1 MANLRDIRRRIKSVK
16 NTSQITKA
24 MQLVAA
30 AKMKKAQDQAIAGRD
45 YADRLNEVLVNLKGN
60 ISEDDHKLLQT
71 PKGGKELLL
80 VISTDKGLCGGL
92 NTNLLKKV
100 RAEMADET
108 DVVTV
113 GRKLRISLA
122 KLGSQI
128 VSDWEVADPTPFADA
143 KPIGA
148 YLTDQFLSGEY
159 SAVKVAFTNFETTLT
174 QTPWVSQLLPV
185 EASTLAEKRAYEGM
199 GTAGEAAAAEGKA
212 GQGAEMLRDYIFEP
226 GPDGVLEALL
236 PLYINYQVYQM
247 ILEARASEHS
257 ARMVA
262 MKAATDNANQM
273 IKDLTLEY
281 NKVRQAA
288 ITAELL
294 EITTAMKAME

>member
-30 AKMKKAQDQAIAGRD
+30 AKMKKAQDQAVAGRD
-45 YADRLNEVLVNLKGN
+45 YADRLNQVLVNLKEN
-60 ISEDDHKLLQT
+60 ISEDDHELLKT
-71 PKGGKELLL
+71 PKGRKEMML

-100 RAEMADET
+100 RAEAAEGT
-108 DVVTV
+108 DFVTV
-113 GRKLRISLA
+113 GRKLRLSIA
-122 KLGSQI
+122 KFGYHI
-128 VSDWEVADPTPFADA
+128 ASDWEVHDPVPFGDA
-143 KPIGA
+143 KSIGA
-148 YLTDQFLSGEY
+148 YLTEQFLTGEY
-159 SAVKVAFTNFETTLT
+159 ASIKVAFTNFETTLT
-174 QTPWVSQLLPV
+174 QTPWVSQLLPI

-199 GTAGEAAAAEGKA
+199 GGEGDVGETRKDSHFTA
-212 GQGAEMLRDYIFEP
+212 DYIFEP
-226 GPDGVLEALL
+226 SPDGVLDALL

-262 MKAATDNANQM
+262 MKSATDNAEQM

-281 NKVRQAA
+281 NKLRQAA

>member
-45 YADRLNEVLVNLKGN
+45 YADRLNEVLVNLKEN
-60 ISEDDHKLLQT
+60 ISEEDHVLLKQ
-71 PKGGKELLL
+71 PVGKKELIL
-80 VISTDKGLCGGL
+80 VVSTDKGLCGGL

-100 RAEMADET
+100 RAEMGEDA

-113 GRKLRISLA
+113 GRKLRISLG
-122 KLGSQI
+122 KLGHNI

-148 YLTDQFLSGEY
+148 YLTDQFLEGNY

-174 QTPWVSQLLPV
+174 QTPWVQQLLPV
-185 EASTLAEKRAYEGM
+185 QESALAEKRSCGGM
-199 GTAGEAAAAEGKA
+199 GRTGDVGEPAR
-212 GQGAEMLRDYIFEP
+212 RDYVFEP
-226 GPDGVLEALL
+226 SPEGVLDSLL

-262 MKAATDNANQM
+262 MKAATDNAEQM

-288 ITAELL
+288 ITSELL

>member
-30 AKMKKAQDQAIAGRD
+30 AKMKKAQDQALAGRD
-45 YADRLNEVLVNLKGN
+45 YADRLNQVLLNLKENLSEDEHVLLQQPAGKKELVLV
-60 ISEDDHKLLQT
+60 
-71 PKGGKELLL
+71 
-80 VISTDKGLCGGL
+80 VSTDKGLCGGL

-100 RAEMADET
+100 RAEVGEDAEI
-108 DVVTV
+108 VTV
-113 GRKLRISLA
+113 GRKLRLSLS
-122 KLGSQI
+122 KLGHNI

-143 KPIGA
+143 RLLGS
-148 YLTDQFLSGEY
+148 YLTEQFLEGSY
-159 SAVKVAFTNFETTLT
+159 NVVKVAFTNFETTLT
-174 QTPWVSQLLPV
+174 QTPWIQQLLPIK
-185 EASTLAEKRAYEGM
+185 ESELAEKRSYEGM
-199 GTAGEAAAAEGKA
+199 GSGVKVSETVKA
-212 GQGAEMLRDYIFEP
+212 SRDYIFEP
-226 GPDGVLEALL
+226 SPEEVLHVIL
-236 PLYINYQVYQM
+236 PLYINYQVFQM

-257 ARMVA
+257 SRMVA
-262 MKAATDNANQM
+262 MKAATDNAEQM

-288 ITAELL
+288 ITSELL

>member
-45 YADRLNEVLVNLKGN
+45 YADRLNAVLVNLKDN
-60 ISEDDHKLLQT
+60 ISEDDHKLLQQ
-71 PKGGKELLL
+71 PKGKKELML

-100 RAEMADET
+100 RAEMAEET

-113 GRKLRISLA
+113 GRKLRMSLG
-122 KLGSQI
+122 KLGNNI

-143 KPIGA
+143 KPIGT
-148 YLTDQFLSGEY
+148 YLTEQFLTGEY

-174 QTPWVSQLLPV
+174 QTAWVSQLLPV
-185 EASTLAEKRAYEGM
+185 VASTLAEKRAYEGV
-199 GTAGEAAAAEGKA
+199 GGDEDVTETKKDDS
-212 GQGAEMLRDYIFEP
+212 MLRDYIFEP
-226 GPDGVLEALL
+226 GPDGVLDALL
-236 PLYINYQVYQM
+236 PLYLNYQVYQM

-262 MKAATDNANQM
+262 MKSATDNAENM

-288 ITAELL
+288 ITSELL

>member
-45 YADRLNEVLVNLKGN
+45 YADRLNAVLVNLKDN
-60 ISEDDHKLLQT
+60 INEDDHALLKT
-71 PKGGKELLL
+71 PKGKKELMV

-100 RAEMADET
+100 RAEMAESA

-113 GRKLRISLA
+113 GRKLRLALA
-122 KLGSQI
+122 KMGKNI
-128 VSDWEVADPTPFADA
+128 VSDWEVHDPVPFAAA
-143 KPIGA
+143 KSIGA
-148 YLTDQFLSGEY
+148 YLTEEFLKGEH
-159 SAVKVAFTNFETTLT
+159 SAVRVAFTNFETTLT
-174 QTPWVSQLLPV
+174 QTPWVSQLLPIQ
-185 EASTLAEKRAYEGM
+185 ASTLAEKRAYEGM
-199 GTAGEAAAAEGKA
+199 GEADDAADETKA
-212 GQGAEMLRDYIFEP
+212 SRETNMLRDYIFEP
-226 GPDGVLEALL
+226 GPDGVLDALL

-262 MKAATDNANQM
+262 MKSATDNAESM

-281 NKVRQAA
+281 NKLRQAA
-288 ITAELL
+288 ITSELL

>member
-45 YADRLNEVLVNLKGN
+45 YADRLNEVLVNLKEN
-60 ISEDDHKLLQT
+60 ISEEDHVLLKQ
-71 PKGGKELLL
+71 PGGKKELIL
-80 VISTDKGLCGGL
+80 VVSTDKGLCGGL

-100 RAEMADET
+100 RAEMGEDA

-113 GRKLRISLA
+113 GRKLRMSLG
-122 KLGSQI
+122 KLGHNI

-148 YLTDQFLSGEY
+148 YLTEQFLEGSY

-174 QTPWVSQLLPV
+174 QTPWIQQLLPV
-185 EASTLAEKRAYEGM
+185 QESALAEKRSYEGM
-199 GTAGEAAAAEGKA
+199 GRAGDVGETVRVH
-212 GQGAEMLRDYIFEP
+212 RDYVFEP
-226 GPDGVLEALL
+226 SPEGVLDSLL

-257 ARMVA
+257 SRMVA
-262 MKAATDNANQM
+262 MKAATDNAEQM

-288 ITAELL
+288 ITSELL